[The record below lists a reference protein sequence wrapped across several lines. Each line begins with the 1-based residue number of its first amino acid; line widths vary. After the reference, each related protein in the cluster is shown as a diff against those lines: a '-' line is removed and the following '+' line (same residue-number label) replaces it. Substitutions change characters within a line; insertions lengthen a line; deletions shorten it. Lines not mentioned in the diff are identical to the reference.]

1 MAEYDRFA
9 SMLRNI
15 IKRGRGGADSELI
28 ESLQKAFHSCVSWLP
43 ETLVYDLFYF
53 FTQPAGSVP
62 GVDEIRLAGEKLQ
75 ELLYLFE
82 MDYERVNETF
92 SDDEW
97 TFIRESVSEC
107 AADLD
112 QTLLTYIMKK
122 IVAKGLLG

>member
-15 IKRGRGGADSELI
+15 IKRGRSGADSELL

-43 ETLVYDLFYF
+43 ETLVHDCFYF
-53 FTQPAGSVP
+53 FSQQVGTVP
-62 GVDEIRLAGEKLQ
+62 GVDEVQLAGEKLL

-82 MDYERVNETF
+82 MDYERINETF
-92 SDDEW
+92 TDEEW
-97 TFIRESVSEC
+97 DFIRESVSEC
-107 AADLD
+107 AVDLD